1 MSRVGVVVTDTRV
14 RPERL
19 MEAIAAAASD
29 RGHVSLE
36 VVIPVVLP
44 DALPISAVPPRI
56 AARANALLDQAT
68 ASLEIA
74 ACPASAEIAP
84 CRTIPRLLRELSPM
98 DRLIL
103 VGSAGWGV
111 RRAARGVAADVSV
124 MSDRTRRPESRP
136 RATGGV
142 REVAG

>member
-1 MSRVGVVVTDTRV
+1 MSRVGVVVTDTHV
-14 RPERL
+14 RPEGL
-19 MEAIAAAASD
+19 LEAIAAATAG
-29 RGHVSLE
+29 RGHLSVE

-44 DALPISAVPPRI
+44 PTLPISAVPPRI
-56 AARANALLDQAT
+56 AARANALLQQAT

-74 ACPASAEIAP
+74 ACPAQAQIAP
-84 CRTIPRLLRELSPM
+84 CRSIPALLHDLAPM
-98 DRLIL
+98 NRLIL

-111 RRAARGVAADVSV
+111 RRAARSVADDVTV
-124 MSDRTRRPESRP
+124 VSDRVRRPAKQP

>member
-1 MSRVGVVVTDTRV
+1 MSRVSVVVTDTHV
-14 RPERL
+14 RPEGL
-19 MEAIAAAASD
+19 MEAIAGVASG
-29 RGHVSLE
+29 RGHLSLE

-44 DALPISAVPPRI
+44 ATLPISAVPPRI
-56 AARANALLDQAT
+56 AARANALLEQAR

-74 ACPASAEIAP
+74 ACPAQAQIAP
-84 CRTIPRLLRELSPM
+84 CRSVAALLHELSPM

-111 RRAARGVAADVSV
+111 RRAARGVAGEVTV
-124 MSDRTRRPESRP
+124 VSDRARRAVRQP

>member
-1 MSRVGVVVTDTRV
+1 MSRVGIVVTDPHV
-14 RPERL
+14 RPARL
-19 MEAIAAAASD
+19 IEAIAAAVSE

-44 DALPISAVPPRI
+44 DALPISGVPPRI

-103 VGSAGWGV
+103 VGTAGWGV
-111 RRAARGVAADVSV
+111 RRAARGVAPDVSV
-124 MSDRTRRPESRP
+124 ISDRARRPDGRP